1 MGEKPWD
8 WFLPIRATPGDGIRF
23 EYNEKLARKLRN
35 KAKAVVRHQAVAEFA
50 KRAEE
55 QGVATTNVVNSSNNN
70 NNNNNG
76 GMVEEKEESTITV

>member
-55 QGVATTNVVNSSNNN
+55 QAATTDNVNSSND
-70 NNNNNG
+70 NNG
-76 GMVEEKEESTITV
+76 RVVEEKEESTITV